1 MQEPSTIKVWD
12 PLIRIFHWTLVA
24 AFTVAYLSGDE
35 LTDVHTIAGYVV
47 ASAVLVRLV
56 WGLVGTRHARFS
68 DFIYRPSKVLAYLR
82 DLLMLRS
89 PRYLGHNPAGG
100 VMVVLLLVSLLAT
113 TGTGLVLYGGKGGGP
128 LAGLLASA
136 PAAPAAQTAAPA
148 LVYVDDEREEHGGH
162 EGGEH
167 EGGIIKDMHEF
178 FANFTLAL
186 VFAHIAGVFLDSLL
200 HRENLVRAM
209 VTGRKRRLRSDE

>member
-1 MQEPSTIKVWD
+1 MSGQTTVKVWD

-24 AFTVAYLSGDE
+24 AFTLAYLTGDE
-35 LTDVHTIAGYVV
+35 MTDVHTIAGYVV
-47 ASAVLVRLV
+47 AGAVLVRLV

-68 DFIYRPSKVLAYLR
+68 DFVYRPSKVLAYLR
-82 DLLMLRS
+82 DLLMLRT

-100 VMVVLLLVSLLAT
+100 FMVVLLLISLLVT

-128 LAGLLASA
+128 LAGLLATA
-136 PAAPAAQTAAPA
+136 PATPDAQTATPA
-148 LVYVDDEREEHGGH
+148 LIYASDEHEEHGGN

-167 EGGIIKDMHEF
+167 EGGIIKDLHEF

-200 HRENLVRAM
+200 HRENLTRAM
-209 VTGRKRRLRSDE
+209 LTGRKRPLSGDE